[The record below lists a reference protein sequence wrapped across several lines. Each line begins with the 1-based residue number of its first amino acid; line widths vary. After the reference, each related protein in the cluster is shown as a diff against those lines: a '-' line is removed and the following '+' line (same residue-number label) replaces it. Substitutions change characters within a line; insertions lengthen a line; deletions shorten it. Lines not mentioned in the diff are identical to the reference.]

1 MWRFKYGTLVGRAAA
16 AKCSAT
22 TFTVPGRVL
31 VARPQ
36 AVCGCAREHVP
47 CRQGFCR
54 QISLSHS
61 LSRAFSR
68 ALSLALP
75 LLSLSLACARFLL
88 SLFLSHP
95 RARARALSPSLSRA
109 LSFASSPSARALVN
123 SPSTTTLTRNPCR
136 RLAGHPDMLR
146 HHKYSVI

>member
-22 TFTVPGRVL
+22 TFTVPARIL
-31 VARPQ
+31 VALPQ
-36 AVCGCAREHVP
+36 ALFGCSRERVP
-47 CRQGFCR
+47 CRHGFCR

-61 LSRAFSR
+61 LSRASSR
-68 ALSLALP
+68 ALSLGLP
-75 LLSLSLACARFLL
+75 LLSLSRVRALSLL
-88 SLFLSHP
+88 SLVLSHP
-95 RARARALSPSLSRA
+95 RSRSLSLSLSRARALTR
-109 LSFASSPSARALVN
+109 SPSARALVN